1 MKDVK
6 LCDNRFK
13 VVFAP
18 LLKSVSI
25 ELRDVSMA
33 ADVVA

>member
-6 LCDNRFK
+6 LCDKRFK
-13 VVFAP
+13 VAFVP

-33 ADVVA
+33 ADVLA